1 MNKKIVAAAFFLS
14 LVCFMIIGSASAQ
27 TLVGVH
33 QGNMFKYS
41 LVVNWSST
49 NPNDTVPADLY
60 FQNRTEY
67 FQVNVQTVTSTTV
80 WIEAITHYS
89 EEYEINSTQYVD
101 VNTGEG
107 NCTFVYAAD
116 LTRGN
121 YLFPGSTS
129 LPWVVNETIPR
140 YYQDSGFRQTNHI
153 SVNRTDIEGQ
163 TYSLMNLYFDQAT
176 GMVVESYYTYVNTAT
191 PQQTVT
197 QYLQLIE
204 SNVWA
209 FSPSPSPSSS
219 PSSSSSPST
228 SASPTPTQEGTTP
241 SPTPNEGSPIPIDPL
256 IIVLVLVVVIVL
268 VIAVLVTRR
277 GGKKSQ
283 KQPSTQAPSAPA
295 TAAAQTK
302 LICGKCGQE
311 NPKGSEFCNK
321 CGAKL
326 PD

>member
-1 MNKKIVAAAFFLS
+1 
-14 LVCFMIIGSASAQ
+14 
-27 TLVGVH
+27 
-33 QGNMFKYS
+33 MFKYS
-41 LVVNWSST
+41 LVVNWNST
-49 NPNDTVPADLY
+49 NPNDTVPDDLSL
-60 FQNRTEY
+60 QNRTEY
-67 FQVNVQTVTSTTV
+67 FQVNVQAVTSTTV
-80 WIEAITHYS
+80 RIEAITHYS
-89 EEYEINSTQYVD
+89 EEYEINAPEYVD
-101 VNTGEG
+101 VNTGDG
-107 NCTFVYAAD
+107 NCTFVYAAN
-116 LTRGN
+116 LTGGN
-121 YLFPGSTS
+121 YLFPGSTR
-129 LPWVVNETIPR
+129 LPWVVNETVPR

-163 TYSLMNLYFDQAT
+163 IYSLMNLYFDQAT

-197 QYLQLIE
+197 QHLKLIE

-209 FSPSPSPSSS
+209 FSPSPSPSSPS
-219 PSSSSSPST
+219 PPST

-241 SPTPNEGSPIPIDPL
+241 SPTPNEGSPSPIDPL
-256 IIVLVLVVVIVL
+256 IIVLVLVVAIVL
-268 VIAVLVTRR
+268 IIAVLVTRR

-283 KQPSTQAPSAPA
+283 KQTSTQAPSVPA

-302 LICGKCGQE
+302 LVCSKCGQE

>member
-1 MNKKIVAAAFFLS
+1 MNKKTVAAAFLIS
-14 LVCFMIIGSASAQ
+14 LLCLTIVGSVFAQ
-27 TLVGVH
+27 TAGSVGVH
-33 QGNMFKYS
+33 QSNIFKYS

-49 NPNDTVPADLY
+49 NPNDTVPPDLY
-60 FQNRTEY
+60 VQNVTKY
-67 FQVNVQTVTSTTV
+67 FQVNVQAVTSTTV

-89 EEYEINSTQYVD
+89 EEFETNETEYVD
-101 VNTGEG
+101 VNTGNG
-107 NCTFVYAAD
+107 NCTFVYAAN

-129 LPWVVNETIPR
+129 LPWVVNETVPR
-140 YYQDSGFRQTNHI
+140 YYQDSRWRQTNHI

-163 TYSLMNLYFDQAT
+163 VYSLMNLYFDQAT

-197 QYLQLIE
+197 QHLQLIE
-204 SNVWA
+204 TNVWV
-209 FSPSPSPSSS
+209 FSPSPSPSPSSS
-219 PSSSSSPST
+219 PST
-228 SASPTPTQEGTTP
+228 SALPTSTPEGATP
-241 SPTPNEGSPIPIDPL
+241 SPTPNEGSPSPIDPL
-256 IIVLVLVVVIVL
+256 IIVLVLAVTIVL
-268 VIAVLVTRR
+268 IIAVLVTRR

-302 LICGKCGQE
+302 LICSKCDQE

>member
-14 LVCFMIIGSASAQ
+14 LLCLTIVGSAFAQ
-27 TLVGVH
+27 TASVGVH

-41 LVVNWSST
+41 LVVNWNST

-60 FQNRTEY
+60 LQNRTEY

-89 EEYEINSTQYVD
+89 EEYEINSPEYVD

-107 NCTFVYAAD
+107 NCTFVYAAN
-116 LTRGN
+116 LAQGN
-121 YLFPGSTS
+121 FLLPGSTS
-129 LPWVVNETIPR
+129 LPWVVNETVPR

-153 SVNRTDIEGQ
+153 SVNRTDIEGE

-176 GMVVESYYTYVNTAT
+176 GMFVESYYTYVKSAT
-191 PQQTVT
+191 PRQTVT
-197 QYLQLIE
+197 QHLQLIE
-204 SNVWA
+204 TNVWA

-219 PSSSSSPST
+219 SSPST
-228 SASPTPTQEGTTP
+228 SESPTPTQEGTTP
-241 SPTPNEGSPIPIDPL
+241 SPTQNEGSPIPIDPL
-256 IIVLVLVVVIVL
+256 IIVLVLVVAIVL
-268 VIAVLVTRR
+268 VIAVLVMRR

-302 LICGKCGQE
+302 LVCGKCRQE